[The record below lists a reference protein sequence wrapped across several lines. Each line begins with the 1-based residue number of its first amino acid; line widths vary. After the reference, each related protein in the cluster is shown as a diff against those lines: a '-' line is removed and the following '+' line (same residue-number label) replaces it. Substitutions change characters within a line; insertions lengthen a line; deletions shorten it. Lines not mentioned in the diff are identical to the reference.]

1 MELNNKKKNKN
12 KKKGMGMGREREQ
25 GKQPEGINAGEGKNM
40 ENTELEKNKKEM
52 KTEEIV
58 KITVSK
64 EAEEKLMAVIEKVN
78 NGFDAGKVNR
88 QDLASWVLIRF
99 AKECGLETIK
109 EIRQDHFDE
118 FAVLESILKRSK
130 EQGQLPQELKD
141 LVRGQLN
148 SFTAP
153 RRAGKKPLTK
163 NYINDAIE
171 SGQETDK
178 KD

>member
-1 MELNNKKKNKN
+1 
-12 KKKGMGMGREREQ
+12 MGREREQ

>member
-1 MELNNKKKNKN
+1 MNNI
-12 KKKGMGMGREREQ
+12 E
-25 GKQPEGINAGEGKNM
+25 I
-40 ENTELEKNKKEM
+40 EKNKKEL

-64 EAEEKLMAVIEKVN
+64 EAEEKIMAVIEKVN
-78 NGFDAGKVNR
+78 HGFDAGRVNR
-88 QDLASWVLIRF
+88 QDLASWALIRF
-99 AKECGLETIK
+99 AKSCEADTIK

-141 LVRGQLN
+141 LVRSQLN
-148 SFTAP
+148 LFSTP
-153 RRAGKKPLTK
+153 RRAGKKSLTK

-171 SGQETDK
+171 TAAQTDK
-178 KD
+178 KE